1 MSCAIYCP
9 YVKIDQWNKG
19 REREKK
25 GKGTERD
32 RRSQGKETKGK
43 ERESTWTGEGKEW
56 KVKRRKRK
64 VDEQQ
69 VNTKVL

>member
-19 REREKK
+19 REREKT